1 MKWLRS
7 KLDQARKPFEPGA
20 KFEKYAPAINAFDT
34 FLFTPNHVTK
44 KGAHIRDVVDLKRT
58 MILVVLALVPALLF
72 GMWNTGAQYLYQ
84 EMGLASVLDVPFM
97 DAFIEGAI
105 LTLPLII
112 VSYVVGLTIEFIF
125 AIYRGHE
132 VNEGYLVTGLLI
144 PMIFPVDIPLWMLAL
159 SVAFAVLIGKEAFGG
174 TGMNILNPALTARAF
189 AFFAYPLYMSG
200 NAIWVHEGSTDAV
213 SGETILGALASGT
226 YSGEVQGGAANAVA
240 FTNVVES
247 QQPSA
252 LANASAFDA
261 FMGYIPGS
269 VAETSALMIILG
281 ALILIATKVGS
292 WRIILGGVLGGLAM
306 GAIFNFFGNMG
317 SEFITGIVDSGK
329 ITMDQVYNDT
339 AAVAALDLSGWD
351 ATLMELGTNQ
361 LINFPFWQ
369 HLLVGSILFGV
380 VFMATDPVS
389 AAQTFKGKWIYGI
402 LIGIF
407 GIMIRIFNPAYPEGI
422 MLAILLM
429 NVFAPTIDHY
439 VIQSNVNKRK
449 KRTKKAQVN
458 LQTA

>member
-1 MKWLRS
+1 MKWVRN
-7 KLDQARKPFEPGA
+7 KLDQVRKPFEPG
-20 KFEKYAPAINAFDT
+20 EKYEKFAPAINAFDT
-34 FLFTPNHVTK
+34 FLFTPNHTTS

-58 MILVVLALVPALLF
+58 MITVVLALIPALIF
-72 GMWNTGAQYLYQ
+72 GMWNNGAQYLYQ
-84 EMGLASVLDVPFM
+84 ERGLASVFEVPFW
-97 DAFIEGAI
+97 DAFVEGAI
-105 LTLPLII
+105 LVLPLVI

-213 SGETILGALASGT
+213 SGETILGALAGGKYDGAIS
-226 YSGEVQGGAANAVA
+226 GGASDAVA
-240 FTNVVES
+240 FAST
-247 QQPSA
+247 SA
-252 LANASAFDA
+252 SETTTLANVGFYDM
-261 FMGYIPGS
+261 FMGFIPGS
-269 VAETSALMIILG
+269 VSETSALMIAIG

-292 WRIILGGVLGGLAM
+292 WRIIVGGLLGGAVMGFLFNYFGGL
-306 GAIFNFFGNMG
+306 GENFLSNLVSTGQ
-317 SEFITGIVDSGK
+317 ITL
-329 ITMDQVYNDT
+329 DQVKNDA
-339 AAVAALDLSGWD
+339 AAVAALDLDGWD

-361 LINFPFWQ
+361 LFNFPFWQ
-369 HLLVGSILFGV
+369 HLVVGGFAFGI

-389 AAQTFKGKWIYGI
+389 AAQTTKGKWIYGI
-402 LIGIF
+402 LAGFF
-407 GIMIRIFNPAYPEGI
+407 GIMIRVFNPAYPEGI

-439 VIQSNVNKRK
+439 VIQGNVNKRK
-449 KRTKKAQVN
+449 KRLEKAKVQ
-458 LQTA
+458 LQAA